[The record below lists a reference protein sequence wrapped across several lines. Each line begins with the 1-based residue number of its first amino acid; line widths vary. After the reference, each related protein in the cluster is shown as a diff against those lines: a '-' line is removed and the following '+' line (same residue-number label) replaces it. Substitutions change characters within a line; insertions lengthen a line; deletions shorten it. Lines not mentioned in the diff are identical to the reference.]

1 MVRTRLLAAVS
12 LVALLAGCGDSEAP
26 SPTRL
31 SDWSLARVWAES
43 DQRHEGVDEFG
54 GLFEIG
60 AELVAVA
67 RHRLDLWFVIS
78 RDQLVDGARV
88 SARRIEPTFNE
99 SSWVGGRGPLAA
111 RAVSM
116 AAMKTLPVEVVG
128 LGGWSDGQFA
138 LLDRRQRVLW
148 SGRLLAGP
156 GGGVRAITF
165 DRATVLPGGDH
176 SGLDEADPRDRGA
189 GVRALAVLPEARDG
203 VDLAVLEAAPAV
215 GTPWRLHRL
224 DRTGATV
231 KRPLLLP
238 RGERDPEVRALAAWE
253 DGYVALALGMQR
265 YSSSPDG
272 HLLAGERIPPPVV
285 ERTTIE
291 WETLGRGAAG
301 RLYLAGRPGMI
312 VSTGEDPPRLIELA
326 WR

>member
-1 MVRTRLLAAVS
+1 MGGEQEASDRRHAPDAA
-12 LVALLAGCGDSEAP
+12 
-26 SPTRL
+26 
-31 SDWSLARVWAES
+31 
-43 DQRHEGVDEFG
+43 RHEQ
-54 GLFEIG
+54 FEGRARIG
-60 AELVAVA
+60 AILGIGR
-67 RHRLDLWFVIS
+67 RHRIGHPGQQRGS
-78 RDQLVDGARV
+78 RRLGGVPRAGRGLYSADGGSRRRREPLMRRRSRGV
-88 SARRIEPTFNE
+88 VRRPHARR
-99 SSWVGGRGPLAA
+99 A
-111 RAVSM
+111 
-116 AAMKTLPVEVVG
+116 
-128 LGGWSDGQFA
+128 
-138 LLDRRQRVLW
+138 LDRRQRVLW